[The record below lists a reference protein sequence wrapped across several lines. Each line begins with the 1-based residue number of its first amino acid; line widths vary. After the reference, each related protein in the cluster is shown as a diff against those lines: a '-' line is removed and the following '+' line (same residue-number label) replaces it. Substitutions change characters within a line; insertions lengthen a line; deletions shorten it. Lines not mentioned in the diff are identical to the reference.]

1 MPAGRGDVNAM
12 KSDNQHDPPQGT
24 VMHQFQSD
32 FLDLARATGVLR
44 FGHFT
49 LKSGRESPYFFN
61 LGAVSTGAG
70 LARLGRA
77 YAACVQASG
86 LQFDMLFGPAYKG
99 IPLATVTA
107 VALAEHC
114 GRDVPIAYNRKE
126 AKDHGEG
133 GVVVGA
139 PLAGRVLVID
149 DVLTAGTAVRESL
162 ALIRAHGATPAGVL
176 IALDRQERGQG
187 SHSAAQ
193 ELATEQG
200 LPVISIV
207 ALDEVMTYVQAQP
220 GMASI
225 RDALAAYRLRYGV
238 EQGD

>member
-1 MPAGRGDVNAM
+1 M

-139 PLAGRVLVID
+139 PLAGRVIIVD
-149 DVLTAGTAVRESL
+149 DVITAGTAVRESV
-162 ALIRAHGATPAGVL
+162 ALIRQAHATPAAVL
-176 IALDRQERGQG
+176 ICLDRQEKGQG
-187 SHSAAQ
+187 QRSAVREVQ
-193 ELATEQG
+193 ESLNLE
-200 LPVISIV
+200 VVSISTLGDIERHLRAHGDP
-207 ALDEVMTYVQAQP
+207 ALQQA
-220 GMASI
+220 I
-225 RDALAAYRLRYGV
+225 TAYRDRYGDPP
-238 EQGD
+238 GR